1 MLLGATTIVSQSPLS
16 PNACC
21 GPKQDA
27 APYYRVRSCDT
38 GLTSGSPAA
47 QYQRQK
53 IIQNSVR
60 VASSLYTM
68 NLGSLSSFETA
79 AGQPDRVP
87 WNQMSDRA
95 QAHVQRVVTSSGS
108 AYGGNSLRRSLV
120 RMRPG
125 AMSPGG
131 SGVDIKHNSYERRL
145 NRLKGRAVLRRGPIP
160 PTFGQPIVFN
170 RAHPVYGGKT
180 ILTNIVQDCVCPPG
194 GVVMPTLAPNDIY
207 DVTYHYS
214 VGQNVYSKQHGHAHV
229 ELATIVANLGGGFYS
244 VRFSNGVVES
254 KGALEILPA
263 ADCICPVPD
272 LSNGNPFH
280 ALDPLLKYENSY
292 CGKDYLINS
301 QIQTIINTIIG

>member
-1 MLLGATTIVSQSPLS
+1 
-16 PNACC
+16 
-21 GPKQDA
+21 
-27 APYYRVRSCDT
+27 
-38 GLTSGSPAA
+38 
-47 QYQRQK
+47 
-53 IIQNSVR
+53 
-60 VASSLYTM
+60 
-68 NLGSLSSFETA
+68 
-79 AGQPDRVP
+79 
-87 WNQMSDRA
+87 
-95 QAHVQRVVTSSGS
+95 
-108 AYGGNSLRRSLV
+108 
-120 RMRPG
+120 
-125 AMSPGG
+125 
-131 SGVDIKHNSYERRL
+131 
-145 NRLKGRAVLRRGPIP
+145 
-160 PTFGQPIVFN
+160 
-170 RAHPVYGGKT
+170 
-180 ILTNIVQDCVCPPG
+180 
-194 GVVMPTLAPNDIY
+194 MPTLAPNDIY